1 MNRIDFFIEYIKWP
15 SILMLGFFLGVGF
28 ILLSAADA
36 LISHEIVKTR
46 RDAINLMGYPK
57 KKESKLIEKET
68 IKDFLI
74 GVVVLGLILV
84 PEILKMLISILYL
97 GVVYFIF
104 TLDTSTF
111 DKTQALAAL
120 IILIICPI
128 GSYYFYEKTWAKVLY
143 DELVK
148 WLSKHTSIITSERR
162 IPE

>member
-1 MNRIDFFIEYIKWP
+1 M
-15 SILMLGFFLGVGF
+15 
-28 ILLSAADA
+28 
-36 LISHEIVKTR
+36 
-46 RDAINLMGYPK
+46 
-57 KKESKLIEKET
+57 IEKKT

-143 DELVK
+143 DEVVK
-148 WLSKHTSIITSERR
+148 RLSEHTSIFTHETRSE
-162 IPE
+162 EET